1 MSNSNNIRNLKIRLA
16 IIGIQLC
23 AGIALLAS
31 ILTALPAYARA
42 GTLIKCD
49 FISTQQGP
57 RYVGTYCVDFACQY
71 TTTRVFT
78 SYCPFSL

>member
-1 MSNSNNIRNLKIRLA
+1 MDIKTRIA

-23 AGIALLAS
+23 AGIALLIS
-31 ILTALPAYARA
+31 LFTALPAFARA
-42 GTLIKCD
+42 GTLLKCD

-57 RYVGTYCVDFACQY
+57 RYVGTYCVDYNCQY
-71 TTTRVFT
+71 TTTRIFT

>member
-1 MSNSNNIRNLKIRLA
+1 MSNTSNIKTRLA

-23 AGIALLAS
+23 AGIALLIS
-31 ILTALPAYARA
+31 LFTSLPAFARA

>member
-1 MSNSNNIRNLKIRLA
+1 MSNSNTSNIKVRIA

-49 FISTQQGP
+49 FVSTNQGA
-57 RYVGTYCVDFACQY
+57 RYIGTYCVDFACQY

-78 SYCPFSL
+78 SYCPYSI

>member
-1 MSNSNNIRNLKIRLA
+1 MSNTSNIKTRLA

-23 AGIALLAS
+23 AGIALLIS
-31 ILTALPAYARA
+31 LFTSLPAFARA

-78 SYCPFSL
+78 TYCPFSL

>member
-1 MSNSNNIRNLKIRLA
+1 MSNSNTSNIKVRIA

-49 FISTQQGP
+49 FISTQQIG
-57 RYVGTYCVDFACQY
+57 RAHV
-71 TTTRVFT
+71 
-78 SYCPFSL
+78 

>member
-1 MSNSNNIRNLKIRLA
+1 MSNTSNIKTRLA

-23 AGIALLAS
+23 AGIALLIS
-31 ILTALPAYARA
+31 LFTSLPAFARA

-71 TTTRVFT
+71 TTTRIFT